1 MLSVY
6 TPLLIA
12 GDIFPA
18 HSGGGSGLKGLVIT
32 FIIALIVL
40 AIIAGLIWVIETY
53 INKAPLPAPVRL
65 VIALILIVLLILWA
79 ISNFM

>member
-1 MLSVY
+1 MILSMY
-6 TPLLIA
+6 YPFLIA

-18 HSGGGSGLKGLVIT
+18 HSSGGLKGLLIS

-40 AIIAGLIWVIETY
+40 AIVAGLIWAIETY
-53 INKAPLPAPVRL
+53 INKGPLPSGVRL
-65 VIALILIVLLILWA
+65 VIALILVVLVILWA